1 MKKDMIDHP
10 PHYAEGRK
18 HEPIEVIEDWGLD
31 FNLGTALKYIA
42 RAGRKDDIIM
52 DLEKCVWYVQRE
64 IRCIKAQREFE
75 MQIKLRKAA
84 PDEFYAIAEEVAS
97 RPEFMD
103 VPPEGTR
110 LFYIEDFL
118 HKE

>member
-10 PHYAEGRK
+10 PHYSEGRK

-31 FNLGTALKYIA
+31 FNLGTALKYIS

-52 DLEKCVWYVQRE
+52 DLEKCVWYIQRE
-64 IRCIKAQREFE
+64 IRCIKAQREIVR
-75 MQIKLRKAA
+75 QIELRNAA
-84 PDEFYAIAEEVAS
+84 AEEFYAIAEEVAS
-97 RPEFMD
+97 RPEFKD